1 MNKFLTKI
9 IGASLAIAMM
19 IGGAVGIN
27 AAKEAKEV
35 NAATVSGTFN
45 KYSGI
50 LTEGDYVVAHGTS
63 KAMMNTTAN
72 TRINA
77 TSISVENNA
86 ITNPNESIVWHI
98 SASGNYWTLYNAA
111 VSKYA
116 ASTGVKN
123 KGQLLAS
130 GTDDMSLWSCSSN
143 GNSTTYD
150 FVNKKNT
157 ANSVNA
163 TLRYNS
169 SNADNSGPFA
179 AYSTSTGTALTLY
192 KKDTS
197 GGQSLTALADPNPQY
212 NDSTKKV
219 TWTTDAHATK
229 YQIKVDTA
237 EFEDISITPNPE
249 YDASGLTTGV
259 QHTVQIKAVGD
270 ETNYSSTTGSIQFTP
285 TVPFVSR
292 NFALC
297 TSVKDLEAGASY
309 LITNGITGSV
319 KTMSTESNSDNR
331 KSVEVT
337 VSNSLIATTENVLT
351 LTLGGTSDV
360 WTFHTE
366 NYLGT
371 DGYFA
376 PSTGDNNKLR
386 IVESGDTCTISF
398 NNNKNAIITFSSNA
412 YDRNILRNNG
422 SIFSCYASGQ
432 SPVYLW
438 KAYKPISQLNVTGAP
453 TKLSYYQSQ
462 TFDPT
467 GITAV
472 EVVYSD
478 NSTKPISLSDIKWPS
493 LTAQTTTIKG
503 SYTELIDTVYTP
515 TYNVTI
521 LEDELS
527 HLVLAGNMT
536 SHYYTS
542 DNWDKGN
549 ITVTAVYLSGQ
560 QNSVSENITFKYY
573 RDSAMTNEVATPAA
587 LGAGE
592 NQTIY
597 VKATYQGVSNTT
609 GYAQTVTVEVEH
621 GSESND
627 PLTAD
632 EAITIGQALASSG
645 TTTKYYY
652 IQGMVASITTNQLN
666 QSGEN
671 QYATFTY
678 DDNNGSASFKAYK
691 IKPNAGCTDF
701 TDFKVGAVVLIRCK
715 IYKYASSVIENDETG
730 EILSISFTAAP
741 LQQIDVDKDNL
752 ELGKGDTYTLKATA
766 NPLNAEMDDLIWRSD
781 DTSVATVGS
790 NGIVRGVG
798 EGETRVYAISHG
810 IGSTV
815 CRVKVY
821 LTASLNLAINSTKT
835 TSHESM
841 QWEVPNK
848 FEMEL
853 AKGESQNHADD
864 HYPDAAH
871 NYTETR
877 FYNNQVLTFTGDST
891 LNIRKVELRA
901 KESSDIQGL
910 TQSESLTNVTV
921 SNDYLDVIL
930 RPVDGTSPFSILV
943 KKACNFTS
951 VKVYYNC
958 STNFEDYKA
967 KSSSF
972 SVISGNE
979 DAEHN
984 PSNIKLNFGVRIR
997 QCDWSS
1003 MNSGLGEIT
1012 DYGVMFVKKSTL
1024 SGYPK
1029 HTIAE
1034 SFGQHSVLAVV
1045 NKGSGATPLA
1055 DGNDYVFSAYI
1066 NITTTDHYGI
1076 VYVAAPF
1083 IVAGG
1088 NYYFFNE
1095 MEHSV
1100 RSMAEACFD
1109 QGVSNLSDEA
1119 LLNLI

>member
-9 IGASLAIAMM
+9 VGVSLAIAMM
-19 IGGAVGIN
+19 IGVGTGIN
-27 AAKEAKEV
+27 VNKEAKPV
-35 NAATVSGTFN
+35 GATDLTATVAAT
-45 KYSGI
+45 
-50 LTEGDYVVAHGTS
+50 
-63 KAMMNTTAN
+63 NTTALQN
-72 TRINA
+72 QEGDVTEVIGLGNPFTA
-77 TSISVENNA
+77 TLEKNGAGTSLYVKQNDFRMYGTKQTYKGNYLTISVTSSYSIKSFVFGGTTALSTAEIFA
-86 ITNPNESIVWHI
+86 GPVSVDSSTNRV
-98 SASGNYWTLYNAA
+98 
-111 VSKYA
+111 
-116 ASTGVKN
+116 
-123 KGQLLAS
+123 
-130 GTDDMSLWSCSSN
+130 
-143 GNSTTYD
+143 
-150 FVNKKNT
+150 
-157 ANSVNA
+157 
-163 TLRYNS
+163 
-169 SNADNSGPFA
+169 
-179 AYSTSTGTALTLY
+179 TGTAASVSSGRYSINSTEFTIY
-192 KKDTS
+192 NNNKSVGSNTQVKFGSITITYES
-197 GGQSLTALADPNPQY
+197 VGGQQGPTALANPNPQY
-212 NDSTKKV
+212 NDSTKQV
-219 TWTTDAHATK
+219 SWTRDANASK
-229 YQIKVDTA
+229 YQVRVDSEA
-237 EFEDISITPNPE
+237 NFADIYDET
-249 YDASGLTTGV
+249 YDASNLTTGV
-259 QHTVQIKAVGD
+259 QHTVYIKAVGD
-270 ETNYSSTTGSIQFTP
+270 ETNYSSTTGSVQFTP
-285 TVPFVSR
+285 TAPFVSR

-297 TSVKDLEAGASY
+297 TSIKDLEAGASY

-351 LTLGGTSDV
+351 LTLGGTSGA

-412 YDRNILRNNG
+412 YDRNILRNNS

-438 KAYKPISQLNVTGAP
+438 KAYKPISQLNVTGTP

-493 LTAQTTTIKG
+493 LTAQTTTIRG

-521 LEDELS
+521 LEDAVS

-536 SHYYTS
+536 SHYYTT
-542 DNWDKGN
+542 DDWDKGN
-549 ITVTAVYLSGQ
+549 ITVTAVYFSGQ
-560 QNSVSENITFKYY
+560 QNSVSEGVTFKYY
-573 RDSAMTNEVATPAA
+573 RDSDMTNEVATPSA
-587 LGAGE
+587 LGTGE

-597 VKATYQGVSNTT
+597 VKATYQGASNTT

-645 TTTKYYY
+645 VTTKYYY
-652 IQGMVASITTNQLN
+652 IQGMVASISTNQLN

-678 DDNNGSASFKAYK
+678 DDNNGSASFKAYR

-781 DTSVATVGS
+781 DTSVATVDA
-790 NGIVRGVG
+790 NGLVRGVG

-835 TSHESM
+835 TSHASM

-853 AKGESQNHADD
+853 AKGTSANNADD

-871 NYTETR
+871 NYAETR
-877 FYNNQVLTFTGDST
+877 FYNNQVLSFTGDST

-901 KESSDIQGL
+901 KESSDIAGL
-910 TQSESLTNVTV
+910 TQSQSLTNATV
-921 SNDYLDVIL
+921 SSDYLDVVL

-943 KKACNFTS
+943 KNACSFTS

-972 SVISGNE
+972 SVISGDE

-984 PSNIKLNFGVRIR
+984 ASNIKLNFGVRIR

-1012 DYGVMFVKKSTL
+1012 DYGVMFVKKATL
-1024 SGYPK
+1024 NGYPK

-1034 SFGQHSVLAVV
+1034 SFEQHSVLAVV

-1055 DGNDYVFSAYI
+1055 DGNDYVFSACI
-1066 NITTTDHYGI
+1066 NITTTDHYNI

-1119 LLNLI
+1119 LYNLI